1 MDLGRGSYRMAQ
13 AHYVYFAV
21 YIYYYCMLVISDHQA
36 LDYRVQKPLLQVTT
50 MSPLDVIQI
59 RSWKLGR

>member
-1 MDLGRGSYRMAQ
+1 MAQ

-36 LDYRVQKPLLQVTT
+36 LDYKSSETPAPIVEEVTT